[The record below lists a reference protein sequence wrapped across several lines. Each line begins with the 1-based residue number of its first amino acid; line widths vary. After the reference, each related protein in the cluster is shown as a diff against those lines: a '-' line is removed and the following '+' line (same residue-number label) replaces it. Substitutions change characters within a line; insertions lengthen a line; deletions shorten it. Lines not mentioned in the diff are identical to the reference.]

1 MIRRPPRSTLFPY
14 TTLFRS
20 QIALE
25 HVSPP
30 CRRCPRRN
38 HWKRNSRLSE
48 KIWPGFFSAQALGGD
63 GGRSIQQ
70 KCGMELHPA
79 SCGGESM
86 NNRPTGLRAMRDRAA
101 GIGSGRNARETS
113 VTIAKTHGWKDTLR
127 MHGCGN
133 RPTHGFGVLGGVE
146 RAFGE
151 LFG

>member
-1 MIRRPPRSTLFPY
+1 
-14 TTLFRS
+14 
-20 QIALE
+20 
-25 HVSPP
+25 
-30 CRRCPRRN
+30 
-38 HWKRNSRLSE
+38 
-48 KIWPGFFSAQALGGD
+48 
-63 GGRSIQQ
+63 
-70 KCGMELHPA
+70 MELHPA

-146 RAFGE
+146 RSEERRVGKECRCRGLACDGE
-151 LFG
+151 SNVGA